1 MKKGYVL
8 ITGATSGIGYELML
22 LFAKDKHNLF
32 LVSRNKEKLSLIKKD
47 VEKKFSVDV
56 EYLPIDLSLPE
67 SSKKVYEF
75 AKRKNLNINILINN
89 SGFGLG
95 GEFVKLDIEKEEEMI
110 NLNILAL
117 TKLTYYF
124 LQDMKKKNKGK
135 ILNVASLAGFLPIPY
150 MNVYSAT
157 KSYVL
162 SFSEALSFELQK
174 TNITVSALCPGATRT
189 NFAKVAMMDEG
200 NFNKFSMS
208 AKKVALIGYNGL
220 MKGKRVIIP
229 GSSNKLG
236 ASAVRITPHSLLG
249 KILKNFN
256 NN

>member
-22 LFAKDKHNLF
+22 LFAKDRNNLF

-67 SSKKVYEF
+67 SPKKVYDF
-75 AKRKNLNINILINN
+75 AKRKNLNVSVLVNN

-95 GEFVKLDIEKEEEMI
+95 GEFVKLDIKREEEMI

-124 LQDMKKKNKGK
+124 LQDMKKKNRGK
-135 ILNVASLAGFLPIPY
+135 ILNVSSLAGFLPIPY

-162 SFSEALSFELQK
+162 SFSEALSFELQN

-189 NFAKVAMMDEG
+189 NFAKVAMMDES

-208 AKKVALIGYNGL
+208 SNKVALAAYNGL

-236 ASAVRITPHSLLG
+236 ASAVKITPHSLLG